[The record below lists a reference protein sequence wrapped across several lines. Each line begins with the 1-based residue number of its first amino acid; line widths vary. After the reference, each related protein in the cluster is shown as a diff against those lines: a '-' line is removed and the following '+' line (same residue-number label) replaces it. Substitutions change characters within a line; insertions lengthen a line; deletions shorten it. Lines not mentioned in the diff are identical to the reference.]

1 MDEAFLSPKAILHA
15 LMFRLTKRQRLKHP
29 SCWMDVESIESL
41 PYPLMDAPSNVL
53 RTHVAALLTK
63 DIFMDRFR
71 KEILQPFRFT
81 LSSQLQVMDG
91 ESLED
96 VKERRTLLRQRILVG
111 INAVTR
117 ALELAVA
124 ATKPT
129 TTGSSDIAV
138 KAALVNAPLLI
149 VLSTD
154 VPPTVTMQIPILAKQ
169 LGVPVLLLPG
179 MQTSHE
185 LGELFGIRTVAAMAI
200 VPNIHNIETMCK
212 STTMKTADHVNNAV
226 DSFAAFMIGKV
237 ETQS

>member
-1 MDEAFLSPKAILHA
+1 
-15 LMFRLTKRQRLKHP
+15 
-29 SCWMDVESIESL
+29 MDVESIESL
-41 PYPLMDAPSNVL
+41 PYPLMNAPSNVL
-53 RTHVAALLTK
+53 RTPVATLLTK

-71 KEILQPFRFT
+71 KEILHPFRFT

-91 ESLED
+91 ESLEE
-96 VKERRTLLRQRILVG
+96 VKERRALLRQRIIVG

-129 TTGSSDIAV
+129 TISCDAAANAAV
-138 KAALVNAPLLI
+138 DNAPLLV

-154 VPPTVTMQIPILAKQ
+154 VPPTVTMQIPIMAKQ

-185 LGELFGIRTVAAMAI
+185 LGKLLGIRTVAAIAI
-200 VPNIHNIETMCK
+200 VAGIHKNETMCK
-212 STTMKTADHVNNAV
+212 STTKKTSDHVNKAV

>member
-1 MDEAFLSPKAILHA
+1 
-15 LMFRLTKRQRLKHP
+15 
-29 SCWMDVESIESL
+29 MDVESIESL

-53 RTHVAALLTK
+53 RTPVAALLTK
-63 DIFMDRFR
+63 DIFVDRFR

-111 INAVTR
+111 INGVTR

-124 ATKPT
+124 ATKPRT
-129 TTGSSDIAV
+129 TSSDIAV
-138 KAALVNAPLLI
+138 SAALDNAPLLI

-185 LGELFGIRTVAAMAI
+185 LGELLGIRTVAAMAI
-200 VPNIHNIETMCK
+200 VPNIHNMETMCK